1 MGEVSVN
8 YLTFS
13 LVYTSTTNS
22 IFNIPRIFSFCVVLV
37 VFSNVFS
44 FMTQQQK
51 IETEK
56 KADEGAKKEDSPP
69 VPAPVVY
76 KLDLHC
82 EGCIKKI
89 KRSARHFAGNLIYL
103 FLDLKL

>member
-1 MGEVSVN
+1 M
-8 YLTFS
+8 
-13 LVYTSTTNS
+13 
-22 IFNIPRIFSFCVVLV
+22 
-37 VFSNVFS
+37 S

-56 KADEGAKKEDSPP
+56 KADDGAKKEDSPAP
-69 VPAPVVY
+69 VPVVY

-89 KRSARHFAGNLIYL
+89 KRSARHFAGNLFIY
-103 FLDLKL
+103 FFKL